1 MIKENKSLA
10 AILGV
15 MVVGGLGLVALL
27 VTSYMGFT
35 SSMEQFETASNAVAT
50 LKGAKLFPSE
60 ENVKEKE
67 AAVAEYE
74 NAVKTLGTVLLKL
87 QQPVVPLSETEFQA
101 KLKAGIAEVRA
112 SAGRATA
119 LPKEFA
125 FGFDL
130 YTSSLPKNAEVATD
144 LGDYLAAVKAV
155 TDLAIKSGVASI
167 DSISRS
173 ELQIEKGAPPPPP
186 PAPTTRRPGA
196 KAPPGKAAAKPV
208 KEIAKV
214 VERRTLTLTLT
225 ADQAPLQS
233 LMNELASP
241 SKMQYF
247 TVVRQLRIENEKQE
261 GPLRGSLTIAPPPEP
276 GSPGTAEPA
285 AAGTTDPNA
294 PAAPKV
300 EVIEAAKPAT
310 PDAQAVFGDEKLKVY
325 LEIDIVRYLEPAA
338 A

>member
-1 MIKENKSLA
+1 MDVIKENKTLA

-27 VTSYMGFT
+27 VTSYLGFT

-67 AAVAEYE
+67 ASVVEYE
-74 NAVKTLGTVLLKL
+74 QAVNTLGTVLLKL
-87 QQPVVPLSETEFQA
+87 QQPVAPLSETEFQA
-101 KLKAGIAEVRA
+101 KLKSGIARVKGA
-112 SAGRATA
+112 AGNATK

-125 FGFDL
+125 FGFDT
-130 YTSSLPKNAEVATD
+130 YTSSLPKSAQVATE
-144 LGDYLAAVKAV
+144 LGDYLAAVEAV
-155 TDLAIKSGVASI
+155 TDLAIASGVASI
-167 DSISRS
+167 DSIARS
-173 ELQIEKGAPPPPP
+173 ELQVEKGAPPPAPP
-186 PAPTTRRPGA
+186 PPTKKGGA
-196 KAPPGKAAAKPV
+196 KSAAGKGTGKAV

-225 ADQAPLQS
+225 ADQAPLQK

-241 SKMQYF
+241 SRMPYF

-261 GPLRGSLTIAPPPEP
+261 GPLRGSLSLAPPPDAGLPAPTEP
-276 GSPGTAEPA
+276 LPGGTPDA
-285 AAGTTDPNA
+285 A
-294 PAAPKV
+294 AAPKV
-300 EVIEAAKPAT
+300 EVIEPAKPAA
-310 PDAQAVFGDEKLKVY
+310 PDAQAVFGDEKLKIY

-338 A
+338 V